1 MVSENWKSTNKN
13 SGSFPRAFRDLPISG
28 GAPTPNKPSRSR
40 REGNAFIGFLMLVVL
55 HTALVWLGVRALK
68 SAEIVTWSVG
78 VWDSLRLASV
88 YVVWQSLSL
97 MRLSGARKW

>member
-1 MVSENWKSTNKN
+1 MVSQNWKSTNKS
-13 SGSFPRAFRDLPISG
+13 SGSSPRAVRGFAKSG
-28 GAPTPNKPSRSR
+28 GAPARSKPSRSR

-55 HTALVWLGVRALK
+55 HAALVWLGVRALE
-68 SAEIVTWSVG
+68 SAEIVTWRVG

-97 MRLSGARKW
+97 MRLSGTKKW